1 MKKTFD
7 KISAKK
13 LLSLLLAAMLSA
25 GACSCDFFPQENSL
39 SDSVNSSVDSGKD
52 DSSDDSSSD
61 EKPEEEGPNYTLD
74 SYDFTTV
81 FTDGASKTLRRYNPE
96 VPSENGSAVYDVYS
110 NIGNKNYLK
119 LDLTTDVDL
128 VGYINYYNNADKS
141 VTHSEKFFV
150 EANSTQFITFLDA
163 FRAGAY
169 GAFEKTI
176 TTISFQN
183 VDATKEGKLTF
194 VSAGICDRK
203 IVTDEYMYVS
213 DGSTVVGTSAFY
225 GGCITHLEKL
235 EQDVV
240 EYMDS
245 DGNIRI
251 DRDIDPDSVPRVS
264 STSVNMVNIMDL
276 GREIQP
282 SYYSGVKKANGYD
295 PQYDPDDVYDGLTG
309 NEPVYN
315 PIQCGDYG
323 GHSPQIID
331 YNYQSDRLYIKM
343 KAQEWFFGCNIQANG
358 YIEVTYYFDEN
369 GSLMVDNRYTDFS
382 QFINEYDVP
391 MHMQETPATYI
402 VYPFNYFYCETK
414 QGTIFDEKV
423 GEQNG
428 RTQSKHTANQ
438 AVTGDYI
445 YDIKAKNL
453 KNGWCAFVN
462 ENKFG
467 VGIYMPNA
475 DKYVASRGRKSVNYF
490 SEKGNSRY
498 YEEFFQFGE
507 DELVPSYAVFNY
519 SYINPSLNR
528 RMIQFVPLEYTYALF
543 IGDTEE
549 MGDAFDGLKKKGVTN
564 AHLADEETRGW
575 PDY

>member
-7 KISAKK
+7 KTSAKK
-13 LLSLLLAAMLSA
+13 LLSLLLTAMLSV
-25 GACSCDFFPQENSL
+25 GACSCDFFPQQ
-39 SDSVNSSVDSGKD
+39 DSSAGNVNSST
-52 DSSDDSSSD
+52 DSSSS
-61 EKPEEEGPNYTLD
+61 EEIPEEQGPNYTKD
-74 SYDFTTV
+74 SYEFTTI
-81 FTDGASKTLRRYNPE
+81 FTDGQAKTLRRYNPA
-96 VPSENGSAVYDVYS
+96 VPSENGCVSYDVYS

-119 LDLTTDVDL
+119 LNLTTDVDL

-150 EANSTQFITFLDA
+150 EADSTQFITFLDA

-176 TTISFQN
+176 TTITFQN
-183 VDATKEGKLTF
+183 VDALKEGVLTF
-194 VSAGICDRK
+194 TSAGINDRE

-213 DGSTVVGTSAFY
+213 DGSTVIGTSAYY
-225 GGCITHLEKL
+225 GGCITYLEKL
-235 EQDVV
+235 DQDVV

-245 DGNIRI
+245 DGNICI

-309 NEPVYN
+309 DPVYN

-331 YNYQSDRLYIKM
+331 YNYQEDCLYIKM

-358 YIEVTYYFDEN
+358 YIEVTYYFDDN
-369 GSLMVDNRYTDFS
+369 GSLLVDNRYTDFS

-414 QGTIFDEKV
+414 QGTIFDAKV

-428 RTQSKHTANQ
+428 RTPSKHTANQ
-438 AVTGDYI
+438 ATTGDYI

-453 KNGWCAFVN
+453 KHGWCAFVN

-475 DKYVASRGRKSVNYF
+475 DKYIASRGRKSVNYF
-490 SEKGNSRY
+490 SEQGNRRY
-498 YEEFFQFGE
+498 YDEFFQFSE

-519 SYINPSLNR
+519 SYINPSLER
-528 RMIQFVPLEYTYALF
+528 RMIQFVPLEYSYALF
-543 IGDTEE
+543 IGDTDE
-549 MGDAFDGLKKKGVTN
+549 MGAAFADLKENGILTN
-564 AHLADEETRGW
+564 DHLTHDDTRGW